1 MATVSFDK
9 NFVIEEPEAV
19 TMLVESLLNDKPR
32 EISNEVV
39 TLKEIE
45 GGEQLLRQCLSRSKN

>member
-32 EISNEVV
+32 EISNDVV

>member
-32 EISNEVV
+32 EICNEVV